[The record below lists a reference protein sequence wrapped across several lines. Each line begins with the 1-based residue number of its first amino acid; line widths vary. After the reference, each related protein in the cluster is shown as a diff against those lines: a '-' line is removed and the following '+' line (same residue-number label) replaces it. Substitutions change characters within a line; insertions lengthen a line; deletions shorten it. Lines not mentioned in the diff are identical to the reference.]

1 MFDLAGNQRR
11 AEDEVARCRQHVI
24 QAQPTEGGAADRQTQ
39 TDHDGEVTAIEE
51 GANEATVN
59 KEREER
65 ETPPGKSKDEGRPK
79 RKIPARR
86 YDETLRRNKK
96 RRTRSGVYLESGKK
110 RTHCKLIDAMVVG
123 ARTIERIVNDG
134 YEWRD
139 EGYKKKGRRETG
151 ERIHDPG

>member
-1 MFDLAGNQRR
+1 MPT
-11 AEDEVARCRQHVI
+11 ARDTGTE
-24 QAQPTEGGAADRQTQ
+24 PTEGGVAARQTQ
-39 TDHDGEVTAIEE
+39 TDHDSEVTAIEE
-51 GANEATVN
+51 GANETTVN
-59 KEREER
+59 QEREER

-123 ARTIERIVNDG
+123 ARTITNPFYHNPRPDITHHHKH
-134 YEWRD
+134 RSP
-139 EGYKKKGRRETG
+139 K
-151 ERIHDPG
+151 